1 MKLSQ
6 LLASRSALLRQA
18 TLANAAFAYSTLAQL
33 SRRVDLA
40 RLGGPVRL
48 LAIDPAAERFA
59 PQLVA
64 LARNQSVIEEHF
76 DETDLLRLADALA
89 FVGESGATEFE
100 FRLEELLPRFA
111 PALRATLRSAGV
123 EIDEEQLGAPDR
135 RVG

>member
-33 SRRVDLA
+33 SRRIALA
-40 RLGGPVRL
+40 GLRGPVRL
-48 LAIDPAAERFA
+48 LAMDPAAERFV

-64 LARNQSVIEEHF
+64 LAGSQAVIEEHF

-89 FVGESGATEFE
+89 FVGEAGATEFD
-100 FRLEELLPRFA
+100 FDLEELLPRFS
-111 PALRATLRSAGV
+111 PALRTTLRSAGV
-123 EIDEEQLGAPDR
+123 EIDEEQLGTRDR
-135 RVG
+135 RG